1 MLPTLQFEIGL
12 IDLIWQLRSSGEVDI
27 LLSQHETLLIDVRTN
42 KGRLIAVVTHN
53 LRRVGKQ

>member
-27 LLSQHETLLIDVRTN
+27 LLSQHETLLIDVRTD
-42 KGRLIAVVTHN
+42 K
-53 LRRVGKQ
+53 